1 MMNFSHVFEFVQS
14 QEVRILSLDV
24 DSQGRWVVDFVAER
38 SGCGYLLLGA
48 EIGAHV
54 VLPD

>member
-1 MMNFSHVFEFVQS
+1 MNLSHVLEFVQS

-38 SGCGYLLLGA
+38 SGCGYLLFGA